1 MKFITTD
8 DVNSYECVETIKAAC
23 PDLIVSV
30 SMNQVI
36 KKEILELPVNWNV
49 NVHCAPLPEYGGM
62 LDRLDDT
69 ELHALIEA
77 RRGGPFVEVGLG
89 EL

>member
-1 MKFITTD
+1 MKFILTD

-36 KKEILELPVNWNV
+36 KKRKHSPLLKHRDALVIDTGKLNIMTMVSKMSLIIDKEIKKK
-49 NVHCAPLPEYGGM
+49 YGS
-62 LDRLDDT
+62 
-69 ELHALIEA
+69 
-77 RRGGPFVEVGLG
+77 
-89 EL
+89 